1 MATAIKSPPQPP
13 EPTLDDDVSQV
24 QWELSRLKAQL
35 AWIEDYRKDIET
47 QMAACELKLRTSNSL
62 SQSVE
67 KLIKSWLPAK
77 RK

>member
-1 MATAIKSPPQPP
+1 MATAIKSPPQP
-13 EPTLDDDVSQV
+13 EPTLDDDVSQIE
-24 QWELSRLKAQL
+24 WELSRLKAQL
-35 AWIEDYRKDIET
+35 AWIEDYKKDIET

-67 KLIKSWLPAK
+67 KLIKSWLPGK